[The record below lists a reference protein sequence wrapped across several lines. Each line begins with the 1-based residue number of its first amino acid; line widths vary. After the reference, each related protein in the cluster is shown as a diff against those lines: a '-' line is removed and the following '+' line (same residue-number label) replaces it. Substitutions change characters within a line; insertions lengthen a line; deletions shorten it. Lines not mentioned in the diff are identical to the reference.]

1 MSNINCT
8 QDTKLTECDPHN
20 GVYFSNKCTNCHE
33 CYYSDN
39 CTDCAVI
46 YHCIDC
52 NNSSNIVFGKNVN
65 DYHIDPLY
73 ISDLIKKLSI
83 DDYIEMYAMSLYDS
97 RDYVSKSNEEFLSIL
112 KKDYGINNIFS
123 NEGFL
128 NILKKDYGINDISSN
143 LEGRFKLTFLS
154 YLILFKE
161 VVKYLIL
168 KFNIPKILFYEPLL
182 PMSGKSGRF

>member
-8 QDTKLTECDPHN
+8 QDTKSTECNSCN

-52 NNSSNIVFGKNVN
+52 NNSSNIVFGKNIN

-83 DDYIEMYAMSLYDS
+83 DDYKEMYAISLYDS

-112 KKDYGINNIFS
+112 R
-123 NEGFL
+123 
-128 NILKKDYGINDISSN
+128 KDYGINDIFSN
-143 LEGRFKLTFLS
+143 LEGRLKLTFLS